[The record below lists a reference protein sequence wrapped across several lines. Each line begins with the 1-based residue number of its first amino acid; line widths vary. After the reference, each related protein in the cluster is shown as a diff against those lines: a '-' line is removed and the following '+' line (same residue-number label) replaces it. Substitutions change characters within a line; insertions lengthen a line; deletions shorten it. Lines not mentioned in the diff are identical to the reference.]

1 MKRDYDDFLR
11 DRMAEITGLDDC
23 PDVLDCITGVVYAT
37 VFIGSY
43 PCKDDLGAYLE
54 LPGGILNK
62 FLRRATEIASHAQSV
77 FSEWMGE
84 EMPSDKPKVTEYIY
98 PLAAEAVADGLYFG
112 RKGEEEPVTRIVVRT
127 FLSHLCPPQAIK
139 TKDLFIGYNVVL
151 EYLWQS
157 TCGTLTDDPSMED
170 IHEFCRKRYKYLPN
184 IYAKINDFSEL
195 LIQNNESMFS
205 ADQGYKEVCDAMV
218 KSLCNN
224 AVA

>member
-1 MKRDYDDFLR
+1 MKRDFDDFLR

-23 PDVLDCITGVVYAT
+23 PDVLDCITGAVYAT
-37 VFIGSY
+37 VFVGAY
-43 PCKDDLGAYLE
+43 PHKDDLSTYLE
-54 LPGGILNK
+54 LPSGILNK
-62 FLRRATEIASHAQSV
+62 FLRRAVEIASHAQST

-98 PLAAEAVADGLYFG
+98 PLAAEAIADGLYFG
-112 RKGEEEPVTRIVVRT
+112 YRDEDEPASRIVART

-157 TCGTLTDDPSMED
+157 TCGSLTNDPSTED

-184 IYAKINDFSEL
+184 IYAKISDFSEL
-195 LIQNNESMFS
+195 LIQNNETMFS
-205 ADQGYKEVCDAMV
+205 ADQGYREICEKMV
-218 KSLCNN
+218 KSLCN
-224 AVA
+224 AEVA